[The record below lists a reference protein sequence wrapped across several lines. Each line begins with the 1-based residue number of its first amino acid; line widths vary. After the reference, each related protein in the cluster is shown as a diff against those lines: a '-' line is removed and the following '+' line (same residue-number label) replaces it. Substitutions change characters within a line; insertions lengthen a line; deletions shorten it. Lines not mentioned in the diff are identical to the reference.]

1 MVIKIKN
8 NMQYGVP
15 KDGIVNVT
23 KELSDDFLGT
33 FDDKKGKTPN
43 IVRVKKRNCVIIEK

>member
-1 MVIKIKN
+1 MIIKIKN

-23 KELSDDFLGT
+23 KVLSTDFLGT
-33 FDDKKGKTPN
+33 YDDKRGRTPN
-43 IVRVKKRNCVIIEK
+43 IVRVKKSNCVVIES